1 MNRKQLVQRALLGT
15 ALALP
20 LAACGGGGDGGGGGG
35 GGSGTVI
42 TPPTVVTTAQEDKFG
57 IQFGIDFRAL
67 MNSEPASVN
76 DGDIVP
82 VSLTTEPIDITP

>member
-1 MNRKQLVQRALLGT
+1 MTKKQFVQRALIGT

-20 LAACGGGGDGGGGGG
+20 LAACGGGG
-35 GGSGTVI
+35 GSSGQDTVI
-42 TPPTVVTTAQEDKFG
+42 TPPKVTTTAQEDKFG
-57 IQFGIDFRAL
+57 INFGTDFRAA
-67 MNSEPASVN
+67 MNSEPASVA